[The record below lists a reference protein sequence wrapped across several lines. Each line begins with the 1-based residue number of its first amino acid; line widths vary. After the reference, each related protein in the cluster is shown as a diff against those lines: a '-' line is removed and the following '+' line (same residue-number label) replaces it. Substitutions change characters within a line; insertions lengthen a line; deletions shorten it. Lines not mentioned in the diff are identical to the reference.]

1 MREKGKGGMR
11 EMPQREKDY
20 IETEK
25 RERKRKREDKGAAS
39 RDKLESQTDGTQDRS
54 GRKGE

>member
-11 EMPQREKDY
+11 EMPRREKDY

-39 RDKLESQTDGTQDRS
+39 GDKLVTNRGHS
-54 GRKGE
+54 GQVRKKR